1 MDKVSTGFCTIGW
14 WSCFEMQ
21 CAEGVLSSGEPET
34 GPCCMTMHLH
44 TMLCW
49 SKIIWHNIVWK
60 SFSILDTVRICHHVT
75 TGCLPNWRRWLE
87 GTTMPTSSS
96 WWLRWMLLSMQ
107 FRKLSGL
114 LQWPDILSDSENAS
128 QLTALIL
135 SVTELQRNL
144 RDVDILV
151 EDLH

>member
-1 MDKVSTGFCTIGW
+1 
-14 WSCFEMQ
+14 
-21 CAEGVLSSGEPET
+21 
-34 GPCCMTMHLH
+34 
-44 TMLCW
+44 
-49 SKIIWHNIVWK
+49 
-60 SFSILDTVRICHHVT
+60 
-75 TGCLPNWRRWLE
+75 
-87 GTTMPTSSS
+87 
-96 WWLRWMLLSMQ
+96 MLLSMQ

-144 RDVDILV
+144 WDVDILV